1 LKLTPQV
8 IISGKTSKSH
18 FYFSVYVKSCALV
31 KMVVYFL
38 IYILRLNG
46 ALLIVSLWGA
56 LFWDQ
61 GFVFAHGGAVENAN
75 LACFSIP

>member
-1 LKLTPQV
+1 
-8 IISGKTSKSH
+8 
-18 FYFSVYVKSCALV
+18 
-31 KMVVYFL
+31 MVVYFL